1 VKNNDLKEKQEKYL
15 DNAGLYGL
23 NDTDSTSDIHNV
35 GDNALFLSSSEVLT
49 DVSWS
54 DDSDNIST
62 EEVIEKKVEEKQVIS
77 DDAPILLI
85 QQKLAELEDRFSKIQ
100 LRIDEVLLQSHD
112 SLTALKEEI
121 SSLAP
126 NRELTKLRNEF
137 DSLHKRLKRVA
148 RDEDA
153 LSSQSLNASKVPP
166 DVLQITYSKTLNDLY
181 QAMLSIY
188 GDSEAEDII
197 NSIRDNVRGFCAGVD
212 FFRFE
217 DGVFVV
223 SDLSEAL
230 LSKLVSTKQ
239 MHSTYVEIF
248 KRMAEYVPNY
258 QSQDFRSFVETGS
271 REYAIEKIA
280 EHNHRLKDLESLV
293 NKYLQELTN
302 VSENMSFMA
311 QLQNQQLEE
320 IKTKSEEIINIE
332 NQIST
337 LSHAVNVH
345 TRLFKKL
352 NSKLETIRSQLEQI
366 ESISNNKEIS
376 QDILSVSSEISQAV
390 PSQQELVSLAA
401 SLNDLKEQTSLMITE
416 LYSRVNSF
424 FTDVHRIEEV
434 SGEIASLREQLEKL
448 RNDMQEDVMY
458 IELDDIEDFTNYE
471 NEKEL
476 IKSDL
481 YIDLE
486 DIHEFTEVVI
496 KTLND
501 IGPSTLKQLHKALV
515 SSKVKLDEEE
525 LNQILDEAL
534 SSSLITSHKKGRY
547 LYYSTNK

>member
-54 DDSDNIST
+54 DDIDNIST

-230 LSKLVSTKQ
+230 QSKLVSTKQ

-271 REYAIEKIA
+271 REYAIDKIA

>member
-1 VKNNDLKEKQEKYL
+1 MKNNDLKEKQEKYL

-54 DDSDNIST
+54 DDIDNIST

-230 LSKLVSTKQ
+230 QSKLVSTKQ

-271 REYAIEKIA
+271 REYAIDKIA